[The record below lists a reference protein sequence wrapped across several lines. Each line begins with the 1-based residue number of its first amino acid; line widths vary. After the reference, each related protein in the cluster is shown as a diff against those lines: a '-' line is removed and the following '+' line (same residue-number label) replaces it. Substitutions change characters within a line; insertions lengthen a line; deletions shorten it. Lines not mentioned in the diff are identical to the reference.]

1 MEGEAAAAVLQVVV
15 QNLIDHSKKGFLLV
29 QEMRTI
35 PDGSV
40 KMWLKKLENVAFD
53 ADNVLDE
60 FNYHLLCKQ
69 IKPILPIQ
77 PIKQKVLSC
86 FSPCVNYS
94 CSRSMAL
101 RIQQINDN
109 FESINKEAADLGL
122 KLESTNEPT
131 LPDANFETN
140 SFTLDPIFIGR
151 DEEVS
156 KLVEIL
162 SDSITFD
169 ERASIYAIVGMGG
182 LGKTTLTRKVFNLL
196 KEEDWGRQL

>member
-77 PIKQKVLSC
+77 PIKQK
-86 FSPCVNYS
+86 
-94 CSRSMAL
+94 
-101 RIQQINDN
+101 
-109 FESINKEAADLGL
+109 SINKEAADLGL